1 MTSTRYCRNGN
12 AVSKGEAF
20 LPFEKWRKSRSYIV
34 LRSVSWETRP
44 FFQGTIV
51 AVKTKAKKL
60 LFDKMTPSNSN
71 RLSSTGFDLRNASF
85 ECTEPH
91 ESLDGDL
98 LSEDWDC
105 CLSARLRSGELLV
118 FAVHK
123 KGGKCF

>member
-1 MTSTRYCRNGN
+1 MTSTPYCRKGN
-12 AVSKGEAF
+12 AVSKREAF
-20 LPFEKWRKSRSYIV
+20 LLFEKWRKGRSYIV
-34 LRSVSWETRP
+34 LRSVSRGDSSLL
-44 FFQGTIV
+44 QGTIV
-51 AVKTKAKKL
+51 DVKTKPKKL
-60 LFDKMTPSNSN
+60 IFNKMTPSNSN
-71 RLSSTGFDLRNASF
+71 RSVSTGFDLRNASF